1 MTRKHLGGTASRG
14 RFSRSTT
21 SLRRAHGRTGQ
32 RRRSRSSSSPRQSWG
47 GFMPMDSSIRRVIG
61 MGNCSRCMRSGT
73 SSETDGTGILSGQT
87 RPRVWIHDRSTDT
100 PTLMY
105 IISHNGT
112 GVLNVNVRAD
122 PDSVTQLM
130 RGSLPTL
137 SAVTP
142 DPEYDTVPGKVTGR
156 GTPQVLLLAVTVAPV
171 MVPLE
176 VIVYL
181 SFGWQRLS
189 LC

>member
-1 MTRKHLGGTASRG
+1 
-14 RFSRSTT
+14 
-21 SLRRAHGRTGQ
+21 
-32 RRRSRSSSSPRQSWG
+32 
-47 GFMPMDSSIRRVIG
+47 
-61 MGNCSRCMRSGT
+61 MRSGT
-73 SSETDGTGILSGQT
+73 STETDGTGISCAANSPPQAT
-87 RPRVWIHDRSTDT
+87 RWAAGGKPGTGVWIQDGSTDT
-100 PTLMY
+100 PTLIY
-105 IISHNGT
+105 KTSYNGT
-112 GVLNVNVRAD
+112 GVLKVNVRAD
-122 PDSVTQLM
+122 PDSVTQLI

-142 DPEYDTVPGKVTGR
+142 DPEYDTVPGKVIGR

-189 LC
+189 TS